1 MYRNLKWYF
10 GIGPLMLCS
19 SSSNFRILGA
29 VRRGV
34 GVVDAVMGLR
44 LATFLAGCA
53 SKFERRC
60 INIKFGQMLP
70 LDSHSGTF
78 SSPFP
83 SIRSDGN
90 KSQPFL
96 RPFLNRR
103 RRCSAS
109 DQIIITVPNKVKL
122 IQKLSIL
129 SKMLMRSRA
138 W

>member
-1 MYRNLKWYF
+1 MVLRDW
-10 GIGPLMLCS
+10 
-19 SSSNFRILGA
+19 A
-29 VRRGV
+29 
-34 GVVDAVMGLR
+34 VDALLAAVARTFVFWGQLEGAWAWWMQLWAYGW

-53 SKFERRC
+53 SKFEGAS
-60 INIKFGQMLP
+60 KFDQMLP

-109 DQIIITVPNKVKL
+109 DQIIITVPNKVKV

-129 SKMLMRSRA
+129 SRMLMRSRA